1 MTFSFARF
9 LCALAALVA
18 WVTPLGAERWQLQY
32 FYDQNKS
39 SLAIADLSFA
49 SAARGVAVG
58 SIHEGSRQR
67 PVALVTSDGGAH
79 WQLVPLKEEPLSL
92 FFLNENFGWMVTEKG
107 LWQTTEA
114 GKSWTKMPR
123 VPAPIFRVYFKDEKN
138 GWAAGA
144 RKTVLETHDGGQQ
157 WTRVAAAAEQP
168 GSVENSAYVWIA
180 FATPQL
186 GMISGWNRPPERTL
200 HAETAGVDRPGGGLA
215 AIANGRISALE
226 LETHDGGKTWKSAS
240 ASIFGQVTRIR
251 FGPPGTGLGLIEYSD
266 AFQFPSEV
274 YRIKW
279 PTGGSERVYRDKQ
292 FAVTDVSVT
301 PDGTGYLSGIVASG
315 ELRSLVPG
323 RVRVLK
329 SRDFSTW
336 TDIEV
341 DYRAVA
347 NRTTMAA
354 AGDRDI
360 WLATDNGMILKLT
373 Q

>member
-1 MTFSFARF
+1 VTFSIVRF

-18 WVTPLGAERWQLQY
+18 WVTPLGAESWQVQY
-32 FYDQNKS
+32 FYDRSKS

-49 SAARGVAVG
+49 SAVRGVAVG
-58 SIHEGSRQR
+58 SIHEGGRQR

-79 WQLVPLKEEPLSL
+79 WQLVPLKEEPQSL
-92 FFLNENFGWMVTEKG
+92 FFLNENTGWMVTEKG

-123 VPAPIFRVYFKDEKN
+123 VPAEIVRVYFKDEKN

-144 RKTVLETHDGGQQ
+144 KKTVLETHDGGRQ
-157 WTRVAAAAEQP
+157 WARVAAAAEPP
-168 GSVENSAYVWIA
+168 GTVESSAYVWIA

-186 GMISGWNRPPERTL
+186 GVIAGLNQPPERGFTPRLPEWADPEAAL
-200 HAETAGVDRPGGGLA
+200 HHRELPHLTF
-215 AIANGRISALE
+215 E
-226 LETHDGGKTWKSAS
+226 LETSDGGKTWKSAS
-240 ASIFGQVTRIR
+240 ASILGQVTRIR
-251 FGPPGTGLGLIEYSD
+251 FGPLGLGLGLIEYSD
-266 AFQFPSEV
+266 TFQFPSEV
-274 YRIKW
+274 YRLKW
-279 PTGGSERVYRDKQ
+279 PTGGSERVYRDKN

-301 PDGTGYLSGIVASG
+301 PDGTGYLSGIVVSG
-315 ELRSLVPG
+315 ELRSVVPG
-323 RVRVLK
+323 RVKVLK

-354 AGDRDI
+354 ASDHDI
-360 WLATDNGMILKLT
+360 WLATDSGMILKLT

>member
-1 MTFSFARF
+1 MTLSLTRF
-9 LCALAALVA
+9 LGALAALVA
-18 WVTPLGAERWQLQY
+18 WVTPLAAERWQVQY
-32 FYDQNKS
+32 FYDKNKS
-39 SLAIADLSFA
+39 SLAIGDISFA
-49 SAARGVAVG
+49 SPVRGVAVG

-79 WQLVPLKEEPLSL
+79 WQLVPLKEDPLSL
-92 FFLNENFGWMVTEKG
+92 FFLNENIGWMVTEKG

-123 VPAPIFRVYFKDEKN
+123 VPAQIFRVYFKDEKN

-144 RKTVLETHDGGQQ
+144 RKTVLETHDGGQH

-168 GSVENSAYVWIA
+168 GKVENSAYVWIA

-186 GMISGWNRPPERTL
+186 GAITGWNRPPEQTPTPRLPEWIDPEAAL
-200 HAETAGVDRPGGGLA
+200 HHREWPHL
-215 AIANGRISALE
+215 SLE
-226 LETHDGGKTWKSAS
+226 LETRDGGKTWKSGS
-240 ASIFGQVTRIR
+240 ASVFGLVTRLR
-251 FGPPGTGLGLIEYSD
+251 FGPPGAGLGLIEYSNS
-266 AFQFPSEV
+266 FQFPSEV
-274 YRIKW
+274 HRLKW

-292 FAVTDVSVT
+292 FAATDVWVT
-301 PDGTGYLSGIVASG
+301 PDGTGYISGIVVTG

-323 RVRVLK
+323 KVKVLK
-329 SRDFSTW
+329 SQDFSTW

-354 AGDRDI
+354 AGDHDI
-360 WLATDNGMILKLT
+360 WLATDNGMILKLM

>member
-1 MTFSFARF
+1 VTLSFARF

-18 WVTPLGAERWQLQY
+18 WVTPLGAQRWQVQY
-32 FYDQNKS
+32 FYDRNKS
-39 SLAIADLSFA
+39 SLAIGDLCFA
-49 SAARGVAVG
+49 SAVRGVAVG

-79 WQLVPLKEEPLSL
+79 WQLVPLQEAPLSL

-123 VPAPIFRVYFKDEKN
+123 VPAQVFRVYFTDEKN

-144 RKTVLETHDGGQQ
+144 RKTVLETHDGGQR

-168 GSVENSAYVWIA
+168 GSAESSAYGWIA

-186 GMISGWNRPPERTL
+186 GVITGWNRPPERAFTPRL
-200 HAETAGVDRPGGGLA
+200 PEWIDPEAALSHREWPHLGL
-215 AIANGRISALE
+215 S

-240 ASIFGQVTRIR
+240 ASVFGQVTRMR
-251 FGPPGTGLGLIEYSD
+251 FGPPGTGLGLIEFSDSFLYS
-266 AFQFPSEV
+266 SEV

-279 PTGGSERVYRDKQ
+279 PSGGSEMIYRDKK
-292 FAVTDVSVT
+292 FAVTDVWVT
-301 PDGTGYLSGIVASG
+301 PDGTGYLSGIVVTG

-323 RVRVLK
+323 KVKVLR
-329 SRDFSTW
+329 SRDFSIW
-336 TDIEV
+336 TDLEV

-347 NRTTMAA
+347 NRTTMATA
-354 AGDRDI
+354 SDRDI
-360 WLATDNGMILKLT
+360 WLATDSGMILKLT

>member
-1 MTFSFARF
+1 VTLSFARF

-18 WVTPLGAERWQLQY
+18 WVTPLGAERWQVQY
-32 FYDQNKS
+32 FYDKNKS
-39 SLAIADLSFA
+39 SLAIGDISFA
-49 SAARGVAVG
+49 SPVRGVAVG

-79 WQLVPLKEEPLSL
+79 WQLVPLQEAPLSL

-123 VPAPIFRVYFKDEKN
+123 VPAQVFRVYFTDEKN

-144 RKTVLETHDGGQQ
+144 RKTVLETHDGGQR

-168 GSVENSAYVWIA
+168 GSAESSAYGWIA

-186 GMISGWNRPPERTL
+186 GVITGWNRPPERAFTPRL
-200 HAETAGVDRPGGGLA
+200 PEWIDPEAALSHREWPHLGL
-215 AIANGRISALE
+215 S

-240 ASIFGQVTRIR
+240 ASVFGQVTRMR
-251 FGPPGTGLGLIEYSD
+251 FGPPGTGLGLIEFSDSFLYS
-266 AFQFPSEV
+266 SEV

-279 PTGGSERVYRDKQ
+279 PSGGSEMIYRDKK
-292 FAVTDVSVT
+292 FAVTDVWVT
-301 PDGTGYLSGIVASG
+301 PDGTGYLSGIVVTG

-323 RVRVLK
+323 KVKVLR
-329 SRDFSTW
+329 SRDFSIW
-336 TDIEV
+336 TDLEV

-347 NRTTMAA
+347 NRTTMATA
-354 AGDRDI
+354 SDRDI
-360 WLATDNGMILKLT
+360 WLATDSGMILKLT

>member
-1 MTFSFARF
+1 
-9 LCALAALVA
+9 
-18 WVTPLGAERWQLQY
+18 
-32 FYDQNKS
+32 
-39 SLAIADLSFA
+39 
-49 SAARGVAVG
+49 
-58 SIHEGSRQR
+58 
-67 PVALVTSDGGAH
+67 
-79 WQLVPLKEEPLSL
+79 
-92 FFLNENFGWMVTEKG
+92 MVTEKG

-123 VPAPIFRVYFKDEKN
+123 VPAQIFRVYFKDEKN
-138 GWAAGA
+138 GWAVGA

-168 GSVENSAYVWIA
+168 GKAETSAYGWIA

-186 GMISGWNRPPERTL
+186 GVITGWNRPPEQTFPPALPEWIDPR
-200 HAETAGVDRPGGGLA
+200 GGLA
-215 AIANGRISALE
+215 PSRMAASRRSSWRRTTAARPGSPLPLRYSARLR
-226 LETHDGGKTWKSAS
+226 AS
-240 ASIFGQVTRIR
+240 VSDRQAL
-251 FGPPGTGLGLIEYSD
+251 GLGLVEYSD
-266 AFQFPSEV
+266 SFQYPSEV

-279 PTGGSERVYRDKQ
+279 PTGGSEMVYRDKN
-292 FAVTDVSVT
+292 FAVTDVWVT
-301 PDGTGYLSGIVASG
+301 PDGTGYLSGIVVAG

-347 NRTTMAA
+347 NRTTLAA
-354 AGDRDI
+354 AGDHDI

>member
-1 MTFSFARF
+1 
-9 LCALAALVA
+9 VA
-18 WVTPLGAERWQLQY
+18 WVTPLDAQRWQVQY

-39 SLAIADLSFA
+39 SLAIADISFA
-49 SAARGVAVG
+49 SAVRGVAVG

-67 PVALVTSDGGAH
+67 PVALVTSNGGAH
-79 WQLVPLKEEPLSL
+79 WQLISLKEEPLSL
-92 FFLNENFGWMVTEKG
+92 FFLNENIGWMVTEKG

-114 GKSWTKMPR
+114 GKNWTKMPR

-168 GSVENSAYVWIA
+168 GTVETSAYGWIA
-180 FATPQL
+180 FADPQL
-186 GMISGWNRPPERTL
+186 GVIAGWNRPPERVFAPTL
-200 HAETAGVDRPGGGLA
+200 PEWIDPETALHHRELPHLT
-215 AIANGRISALE
+215 LQ

-240 ASIFGQVTRIR
+240 GSIFGQITRIR
-251 FGPPGTGLGLIEYSD
+251 FGPPGMGLGLVEFSD

-274 YRIKW
+274 YRLKW
-279 PTGGSERVYRDKQ
+279 PVGASERIYRDKQ
-292 FAVTDVSVT
+292 FAVTDVCVT
-301 PDGTGYLSGIVASG
+301 PDGTGYLSGIAVTG
-315 ELRSLVPG
+315 ELRSVVPG
-323 RVRVLK
+323 RVKVLR
-329 SRDFSTW
+329 SRDLSTW
-336 TDIEV
+336 ADIEV

-354 AGDRDI
+354 VGDRDI
-360 WLATDNGMILKLT
+360 WLATDNGMILKLA

>member
-1 MTFSFARF
+1 
-9 LCALAALVA
+9 
-18 WVTPLGAERWQLQY
+18 
-32 FYDQNKS
+32 
-39 SLAIADLSFA
+39 
-49 SAARGVAVG
+49 
-58 SIHEGSRQR
+58 
-67 PVALVTSDGGAH
+67 
-79 WQLVPLKEEPLSL
+79 
-92 FFLNENFGWMVTEKG
+92 MVTEKG

-123 VPAPIFRVYFKDEKN
+123 VPAQIFRVYFKDEKN

-168 GSVENSAYVWIA
+168 GTVESSAYGWIA

-186 GMISGWNRPPERTL
+186 GVITGWNRPPERALTPRL
-200 HAETAGVDRPGGGLA
+200 PEWIDPEA
-215 AIANGRISALE
+215 ALRRREWPHLSLR
-226 LETHDGGKTWKSAS
+226 LETRDGGKTWKSGS
-240 ASIFGQVTRIR
+240 ASLFGQITRIR
-251 FGPPGTGLGLIEYSD
+251 FGPPGTGLGLVEFST

-279 PTGGSERVYRDKQ
+279 PTGGSETVYRDKN
-292 FAVTDVSVT
+292 FAVTDVWVT
-301 PDGTGYLSGIVASG
+301 PDGTGYLSGIVVTG
-315 ELRSLVPG
+315 ELRSVVPG
-323 RVRVLK
+323 RVKVLK

>member
-1 MTFSFARF
+1 VTFSIVRF
-9 LCALAALVA
+9 RCALAALVA
-18 WVTPLGAERWQLQY
+18 WVTPLGAEHWQVQY

-39 SLAIADLSFA
+39 TLAISDLCFA
-49 SAARGVAVG
+49 SAVRGVAVG
-58 SIHEGSRQR
+58 SIHEGGRQR
-67 PVALVTSDGGAH
+67 PVAIVTSDGGAR

-92 FFLNENFGWMVTEKG
+92 FFLNENIGWMVTEKG

-123 VPAPIFRVYFKDEKN
+123 VPAQIIRVCFQDEKH

-157 WTRVAAAAEQP
+157 WTRVAAAGEQP
-168 GSVENSAYVWIA
+168 GSVESSSYVWIA

-186 GMISGWNRPPERTL
+186 GVITGWNRPPERTF
-200 HAETAGVDRPGGGLA
+200 APGLPGWIDPEA
-215 AIANGRISALE
+215 ALRHREWPHLALE

-240 ASIFGQVTRIR
+240 ASVFGLVTRLR
-251 FGPPGTGLGLIEYSD
+251 FGPPGTGLGLLEFSD
-266 AFQFPSEV
+266 AFQYPSEV
-274 YRIKW
+274 HLITW
-279 PTGGSERVYRDKQ
+279 PTGSEKMVYRDKR
-292 FAVTDVSVT
+292 FAVTDVAVT

-315 ELRSLVPG
+315 ELRSVVPG

-329 SRDFSTW
+329 SRDFSAW

-347 NRTTMAA
+347 NRTTMAT
-354 AGDRDI
+354 AGGGDI
-360 WLATDNGMILKLT
+360 WLATDSGMILKLT
-373 Q
+373 P

>member
-1 MTFSFARF
+1 VTFSLARF
-9 LCALAALVA
+9 LCALAVLVA
-18 WVTPLGAERWQLQY
+18 WVTPLDAEHWQVQY

-39 SLAIADLSFA
+39 SLAIGDLSFA
-49 SAARGVAVG
+49 SAVRGVAVG
-58 SIHEGSRQR
+58 SIHKGNRQR

-79 WQLVPLKEEPLSL
+79 WQLVPLKEEPFSL
-92 FFLNENFGWMVTEKG
+92 FFLNENVGWMVTEKG

-123 VPAPIFRVYFKDEKN
+123 VPAPVFRVYFKDEKN

-144 RKTVLETHDGGQQ
+144 RKTVLETHDGGRQ

-168 GSVENSAYVWIA
+168 GTVENSAYVWIA

-186 GMISGWNRPPERTL
+186 GVIAGLNRPPERAFTPRLPEWIDPEAAL
-200 HAETAGVDRPGGGLA
+200 HHRELPHL
-215 AIANGRISALE
+215 ALE
-226 LETHDGGKTWKSAS
+226 LETSDGGKTWKSAS
-240 ASIFGQVTRIR
+240 ASILGQVTRIR
-251 FGPPGTGLGLIEYSD
+251 FGPLGMGLGLVEYADS
-266 AFQFPSEV
+266 FQFPSEV
-274 YRIKW
+274 YRIRW
-279 PTGGSERVYRDKQ
+279 PTGASERAYRDKQ
-292 FAVTDVSVT
+292 FAVTDVCVT
-301 PDGTGYLSGIVASG
+301 PDGMGYLSGIAVSG

-323 RVRVLK
+323 RVKVLK

-354 AGDRDI
+354 AGNHDI
-360 WLATDNGMILKLT
+360 WLATDNGMILKLA

>member
-1 MTFSFARF
+1 VTFSIARF

-18 WVTPLGAERWQLQY
+18 WVTPLGAERWQVQY

-39 SLAIADLSFA
+39 SLAIADLCFA
-49 SAARGVAVG
+49 SAVRGVAVG
-58 SIHEGSRQR
+58 SIHEGARQR

-92 FFLNENFGWMVTEKG
+92 FFLNENSGWMVTEKG

-123 VPAPIFRVYFKDEKN
+123 VPAQILRVYFKDENN

-144 RKTVLETHDGGQQ
+144 RKTVLETHDGGRQ

-168 GSVENSAYVWIA
+168 GAVESSAYVWIA
-180 FATPQL
+180 FANPQL
-186 GMISGWNRPPERTL
+186 GVIAGLNRPPERAFTPTL
-200 HAETAGVDRPGGGLA
+200 PEWIDPEA
-215 AIANGRISALE
+215 ALRQRELPHLTLE
-226 LETHDGGKTWKSAS
+226 LETSDGGKTWKSAS

-251 FGPPGTGLGLIEYSD
+251 FGPPSAGLGLIEYSD
-266 AFQFPSEV
+266 TFQFPSEA
-274 YRIKW
+274 YRLKW
-279 PTGGSERVYRDKQ
+279 PSGSSERVYRDKG
-292 FAVTDVSVT
+292 FAVTDVWVT
-301 PDGTGYLSGIVASG
+301 PDGTGYLAGIAVSGQ
-315 ELRSLVPG
+315 LRSVVPG

-347 NRTTMAA
+347 NRATLAA

-360 WLATDNGMILKLT
+360 WLATNNGMILKLT
-373 Q
+373 P

>member
-1 MTFSFARF
+1 MTFSIARF

-18 WVTPLGAERWQLQY
+18 WVTPLSAERWQVQY
-32 FYDQNKS
+32 FYDRNKS
-39 SLAIADLSFA
+39 SLTIADLCFA
-49 SAARGVAVG
+49 SAVRGVAVG
-58 SIHEGSRQR
+58 SIHEGGHQR

-92 FFLNENFGWMVTEKG
+92 FFLNENIGWMVTEKG

-123 VPAPIFRVYFKDEKN
+123 VPAPAFRVYFKDEKN
-138 GWAAGA
+138 GWAIGA
-144 RKTVLETHDGGQQ
+144 KKTVLETHDGGRQ
-157 WTRVAAAAEQP
+157 WTRVAAAGEQP
-168 GSVENSAYVWIA
+168 GKVENSAYVWIA

-186 GMISGWNRPPERTL
+186 GIVSGWNQPPERMSTPRL
-200 HAETAGVDRPGGGLA
+200 PEWIDPEGALSHREWPHLGL
-215 AIANGRISALE
+215 S
-226 LETHDGGKTWKSAS
+226 LETNDGGKTWKSTS

-251 FGPPGTGLGLIEYSD
+251 FGPPGTGLGLIEFSD
-266 AFQFPSEV
+266 SFQYPSEV

-279 PTGGSERVYRDKQ
+279 PASGSDRVYRDKS

>member
-1 MTFSFARF
+1 VTFSIARL
-9 LCALAALVA
+9 LCTLAALVA
-18 WVTPLGAERWQLQY
+18 WVTPLGAEKWRVQY
-32 FYDQNKS
+32 LYDQNKS
-39 SLAIADLSFA
+39 SLAIADLRFM
-49 SAARGVAVG
+49 SAVRGVAVG
-58 SIHEGSRQR
+58 SIHEGHRQR
-67 PVALVTSDGGAH
+67 PVALATSDGGAH

-92 FFLNENFGWMVTEKG
+92 FFLNENIGWMVTEKG

-123 VPAPIFRVYFKDEKN
+123 VPAAVVRVYFKDEKN

-168 GSVENSAYVWIA
+168 GAVENSAYVWIA

-186 GMISGWNRPPERTL
+186 GVIAGWNRPPEQTL
-200 HAETAGVDRPGGGLA
+200 PERLPEWIDPQG
-215 AIANGRISALE
+215 ALHHRELPHLTFE
-226 LETHDGGKTWKSAS
+226 LETSDGGKTWKSAS

-251 FGPPGTGLGLIEYSD
+251 FGPPSVGLGLIEYSD
-266 AFQFPSEV
+266 TFQFPSEA
-274 YRIKW
+274 YRLSW
-279 PTGGSERVYRDKQ
+279 PTGGSERVYRDKN
-292 FAVTDVSVT
+292 FAVSDIAVT
-301 PDGTGYLSGIVASG
+301 PDGTGYLSGIVTSG

-323 RVRVLK
+323 KVKVLK
-329 SRDFSTW
+329 SRDFTTW

-347 NRTTMAA
+347 NRTTMSA

-360 WLATDNGMILKLT
+360 WLATDSGMILKLT

>member
-1 MTFSFARF
+1 VTFSIARF
-9 LCALAALVA
+9 QCALAALVV
-18 WVTPLGAERWQLQY
+18 WVTPLGAERWQVQY
-32 FYDQNKS
+32 FYDRNKS

-49 SAARGVAVG
+49 SAVRGVAVG
-58 SIHEGSRQR
+58 SIHEGGRQR

-79 WQLVPLKEEPLSL
+79 WQLLPLKEEPLSL
-92 FFLNENFGWMVTEKG
+92 FFLNENIGWMVTEKG

-123 VPAPIFRVYFKDEKN
+123 VPAQILRVYFKDEKN

-144 RKTVLETHDGGQQ
+144 RKTVLETHDGARQ

-168 GSVENSAYVWIA
+168 GTVERSAYVWIA

-186 GMISGWNRPPERTL
+186 GVIAGLNRPPEQTFPPALPEWIDPQAAL
-200 HAETAGVDRPGGGLA
+200 HRRELPHLT
-215 AIANGRISALE
+215 LE
-226 LETHDGGKTWKSAS
+226 LETSDGGKTWKSAS

-251 FGPPGTGLGLIEYSD
+251 FGPPGVGLGLIEYSD
-266 AFQFPSEV
+266 TFQFPSEA
-274 YRIKW
+274 YRLNW
-279 PTGGSERVYRDKQ
+279 PTGSSERVYRDKN
-292 FAVTDVSVT
+292 FAVTDVYVT
-301 PDGTGYLSGIVASG
+301 PDGTGYLSGIVVSG
-315 ELRSLVPG
+315 ELRSLIPG

-347 NRTTMAA
+347 NRTIMAA

-360 WLATDNGMILKLT
+360 WLATDSGMILKLT

>member
-9 LCALAALVA
+9 LYALAALVA
-18 WVTPLGAERWQLQY
+18 WVTPLGAEHWQLQY

-39 SLAIADLSFA
+39 SLAIADLCVA
-49 SAARGVAVG
+49 SAVRGVAVG
-58 SIHEGSRQR
+58 SIREGSRQR
-67 PVALVTSDGGAH
+67 PVALVTSNGGAR
-79 WQLVPLKEEPLSL
+79 WQLVPLQEQPLSL

-114 GKSWTKMPR
+114 GRSWTKLPR
-123 VPAPIFRVYFKDEKN
+123 VPGQILRVYFKDEKN

-144 RKTVLETHDGGQQ
+144 RKTVLETHDGGQR

-168 GSVENSAYVWIA
+168 GSVESSAYVWIA

-186 GMISGWNRPPERTL
+186 GVIGGLNRPPERALTPNLPEWLDPEAVL
-200 HAETAGVDRPGGGLA
+200 HRRELPHLT
-215 AIANGRISALE
+215 LE
-226 LETHDGGKTWKSAS
+226 LETSDGGKTWKSAS

-251 FGPPGTGLGLIEYSD
+251 FGPPSVGLGLIEFSEEFQYS
-266 AFQFPSEV
+266 SEV
-274 YRIKW
+274 YRIRW
-279 PTGGSERVYRDKQ
+279 PSGGSERVYRDKK
-292 FAVTDVSVT
+292 FAVSDVWVT
-301 PDGTGYLSGIVASG
+301 PDGTGYLSGIVATG
-315 ELRSLVPG
+315 QLRSVVPG

-347 NRTTMAA
+347 NRTTLAA
-354 AGDRDI
+354 AGDHDI
-360 WLATDNGMILKLT
+360 WLATDNGMILKLA

>member
-1 MTFSFARF
+1 MFPLPQF
-9 LCALAALVA
+9 LCALAVLVA

-39 SLAIADLSFA
+39 SLAIGDLCFA

-79 WQLVPLKEEPLSL
+79 WQLVPLKEAPVSL
-92 FFLNENFGWMVTEKG
+92 FFLNENMGWMVTEKG

-123 VPAPIFRVYFKDEKN
+123 VPAPIFRVYFRDEKN
-138 GWAAGA
+138 GWATGA
-144 RKTVLETHDGGQQ
+144 KKTVIETHDGGQQ

-168 GSVENSAYVWIA
+168 GKVDSSAYGWIA

-186 GMISGWNRPPERTL
+186 GVIAGWNRPPEQAFTPELPEWIDPEAALR
-200 HAETAGVDRPGGGLA
+200 HRERPHLT
-215 AIANGRISALE
+215 LE
-226 LETHDGGKTWKSAS
+226 LETLDGGKSWKSGS

-251 FGPPGTGLGLIEYSD
+251 FGPPGAALGLVEFSNT
-266 AFQFPSEV
+266 FPFPSEV

-279 PTGGSERVYRDKQ
+279 PTGGSEMAYRDKK
-292 FAVTDVSVT
+292 FAVTDVWVT
-301 PDGTGYLSGIVASG
+301 PDGTGYLSGIVATG

-347 NRTTMAA
+347 NRTTLSA
-354 AGDRDI
+354 AGDHDI
-360 WLATDNGMILKLT
+360 WLATDSGMILKLT